1 MIASATHRTIDAT
14 VVIESAMCRFRK
26 SRNFIFWLLI
36 VVNVPGI
43 ASYIFL
49 ASWLWTPPGQEGPYH
64 DARGELLWGVGV
76 FPFLAICSLVNFIAS
91 RSVLIHLFLYRDY
104 RLFSLW
110 LFIVVI
116 WFGAVKY
123 DLGRHFA
130 DDHVTKQESAN
141 P

>member
-1 MIASATHRTIDAT
+1 M
-14 VVIESAMCRFRK
+14 
-26 SRNFIFWLLI
+26 
-36 VVNVPGI
+36 
-43 ASYIFL
+43 
-49 ASWLWTPPGQEGPYH
+49 
-64 DARGELLWGVGV
+64 
-76 FPFLAICSLVNFIAS
+76 S

-116 WFGAVKY
+116 WFGTVKY

-130 DDHVTKQESAN
+130 DDRLPRQESSN